1 MKISLSNLVRLQEA
15 VASPFEAPPEPDQT
29 GGDEKKRKD
38 EELKTNFNKVVLD
51 VADDTGG
58 YVDPR
63 VAQSRISSEELG
75 SNLNRWS
82 EKAKLT
88 GTNIAT
94 IRAEEINAAVKADKE
109 QAQKQA
115 EQKRQEN
122 EATRFET
129 NVRNVSAVEKSF
141 TGQDVSPT
149 KYLTPNRVP
158 DWSRTMNEF
167 GEATD
172 KLLRKGFGKKDQTTG
187 HLVLNLDPNDPKH
200 AQTMKE
206 TVFEVREE
214 KADKRIKEVEEYNK
228 RITTLKTLNPEG
240 KYDHLKPFNPSDF
253 YKELGTGRKD
263 ESGKEI
269 TYRTVKTDVDKKI
282 LDSFGASQTAAKQ
295 ELARLRE
302 AEKAAKT
309 ATQAPSTPAPAAA
322 PTTPQTKPAPGQ
334 APANKPAGQP
344 TTKPTTQPTT
354 QPANK
359 PAGQPAAAPAGT
371 SAAPQAQTGAWGGG
385 GVGGSPQASANYSSG
400 TPGVVST
407 PELLA
412 ANLGAFSFGTP
423 GTNAKQLASLM
434 YKSQTTSTSGDK
446 KETKET
452 GLSSTSTEY
461 ASSYSEKEGKKG
473 KDSAATRRGALRPVG
488 VKGNKGYE
496 SQLVRLSESVRF
508 QPGEM
513 FSLNE
518 KRAMT
523 PAQASMLPAGGM
535 LADIDMTGFDLS
547 KGIMDTLKGAYKSV
561 ADFGSKAV
569 KTAGNIAM
577 VPPSMRFATRVQDV
591 GLTPKSARATAQ
603 YFASGPG
610 MVAALANLA
619 ADKQFASSV
628 AGASLLKAAGAG
640 RLGKYGSKLKPVGNL
655 FGGSEVVSGR
665 VGRDIASMIDIR
677 IPGMVDPMDI
687 GSKDKDKK

>member
-29 GGDEKKRKD
+29 GDDEKKRKD
-38 EELKTNFNKVVLD
+38 EELKTNFDKTVLN
-51 VADDTGG
+51 VADKTGG

-63 VAQSRISSEELG
+63 VAQSQMSSEELG
-75 SNLNRWS
+75 ANLDRWS

-109 QAQKQA
+109 RAQKQ
-115 EQKRQEN
+115 EEEKRQQN
-122 EATRFET
+122 DITRFET

-172 KLLRKGFGKKDQTTG
+172 KLLRKGYGKKDPNTG
-187 HLVLNLDPNDPKH
+187 HMVLGLNPTNPQH

-214 KADKRIKEVEEYNK
+214 KADKRIKEIEDYNK
-228 RITTLKTLNPEG
+228 LVTTLKTLNPSG
-240 KYDHLKPFNPSDF
+240 SYDNLKEFDPKQF
-253 YKELGTGRKD
+253 YQELGTGRQDDNK
-263 ESGKEI
+263 KEI
-269 TYRTVKTDVDKKI
+269 TYRTLKTDTDKKI
-282 LDSFGASQTAAKQ
+282 LDSFSASQTAARQ
-295 ELARLRE
+295 EMAKIKE
-302 AEKAAKT
+302 AEKAAK
-309 ATQAPSTPAPAAA
+309 AAAAPSPSAAPAPAKS
-322 PTTPQTKPAPGQ
+322 PTNTQPGQ
-334 APANKPAGQP
+334 APANKP
-344 TTKPTTQPTT
+344 T
-354 QPANK
+354 
-359 PAGQPAAAPAGT
+359 GQPASKPTGQPATKPATQPAGT
-371 SAAPQAQTGAWGGG
+371 SSGTSTTTQPQSGAFGGG
-385 GVGGSPQASANYSSG
+385 GTTTNTGGGFSTQASANYSTG

-423 GTNAKQLASLM
+423 GANAKQLASLM
-434 YKSQTTSTSGDK
+434 YKSQTTNSSGDK

-452 GLSSTSTEY
+452 GISSTSTEY
-461 ASSYSEKEGKKG
+461 ASAYSEKDSKKN
-473 KDSAATRRGALRPVG
+473 KEAAPTSRGALRPVG

-496 SQLVRLSESVRF
+496 SQLIRLSESVRF
-508 QPGEM
+508 QSGEM
-513 FSLNE
+513 CSLNE

-523 PAQASMLPAGGM
+523 PAQASVLPGGGM
-535 LADIDMTGFDLS
+535 LADIDMNGIDLP

-561 ADFGSKAV
+561 ADFGSKAT
-569 KTAGNIAM
+569 KTAASIAM
-577 VPPSMRFATRVQDV
+577 VPPKMRFATRVQDV
-591 GLTPKSARATAQ
+591 GLTPKSARSTAQ
-603 YFASGPG
+603 YFASAPG

-619 ADKQFASSV
+619 GDKQFAASV

-640 RLGKYGSKLKPVGNL
+640 RLGKYGSKLGPVGKL

-665 VGRDIASMIDIR
+665 IGRDIASMIDIR
-677 IPGMVDPMDI
+677 IPGMVDPDDI
-687 GSKDKDKK
+687 GSTGKK